1 MGLDMYLKGKV
12 WLDYNGTQRKQVA
25 CLIDMPDFEASTIEV
40 ELGYWRKANHIHKW
54 FVDNVQ
60 FGRDDCEE
68 HLVHQKDLERLL
80 AVCQAVLAAPSMAEE
95 LLPTQQG
102 FFFGSTEYG
111 DDYMDDVRQTV
122 VILSRALKLKK
133 NMDMVY
139 RSSW

>member
-12 WLDYNGTQRKQVA
+12 WLDYQGTERKQVA
-25 CLIDMPDFEASTIEV
+25 CLIDMPDFEASTVEV

-60 FGRDDCEE
+60 FGLDDCKE
-68 HLVHQKDLERLL
+68 HPVHQKDLERLL
-80 AVCQAVLAAPSMAEE
+80 ATCQAVLAAPSIAAE
-95 LLPTQQG
+95 LLPTQKG

-111 DDYMDDVRQTV
+111 DDYMDDVKQTV
-122 VILSRALKLKK
+122 VILSQTLKLKK